1 MLAILTTHPIQYQVP
16 LWKGLARRG
25 SVPFKVFYM
34 CDQGLEARF
43 DPGFGKSL
51 SWDID
56 LLGGY
61 ESEFLNAFK
70 HQRLD
75 SFWDLRLNPGFR
87 NALRGMRADTL
98 WIQGWQVAAYW
109 QAVFEAQRAGV
120 RVWLRGDTNARSN
133 AGGTGQKLKRLLLRQ
148 LLRRVDRLLYV
159 GEANRQFYLAQ
170 GISEARL
177 APAPHCVDNV
187 RFITAAA
194 AARSERDRI
203 RREWQIPSEAFCFL
217 FAGKFLAKKRP
228 LDIILATKRLLDKVR
243 ARKIHLLWVGTGS
256 LGLELRQSCHVCFDA
271 EGRECINVAN
281 ACDRPSASFVGFL
294 NQSEISRA
302 YVAAD
307 CLVLPSNA
315 KETWGL
321 VINEAMASGLPCIVS
336 NACGCV
342 EDLVEPILPNLCY
355 PVGDIIAL
363 ERAMAAVITKA
374 PAPEVLRAHISKYDV
389 SKTIDAVE
397 NLYLER
403 AASNSSSS
411 GVSPTWCIGAV
422 DAKEDCFKAQ
432 KACPPM
438 AGDRG
443 SAGRR

>member
-1 MLAILTTHPIQYQVP
+1 
-16 LWKGLARRG
+16 
-25 SVPFKVFYM
+25 M

-61 ESEFLNAFK
+61 ESEFLDTYK

-75 SFWDLRLNPGFR
+75 SFWGLRLKRRFG
-87 NALRGMRADTL
+87 NALRGMGAHVL

-109 QAVFEAQRAGV
+109 QAVFEAQQAGV

-133 AGGTGQKLKRLLLRQ
+133 AGGTGQQLKRLLLRQ

-170 GISEARL
+170 GIAEERL
-177 APAPHCVDNV
+177 APAPHCVDNA
-187 RFITAAA
+187 RFVAAAA

-203 RREWQIPSEAFCFL
+203 RKEWRIPAEAFCFV

-228 LDIILATKRLLDKVR
+228 WDIILATKRLRDDLR
-243 ARKIHLLWVGTGS
+243 SRKIHLLWVGTGE
-256 LGLELRQSCHVCFDA
+256 LGVELRQSCYVCFDA
-271 EGRECINVAN
+271 ERREYINTSNV
-281 ACDRPSASFVGFL
+281 CDRPNASFVGFL

-307 CLVLPSNA
+307 CLVLPSDA

-321 VINEAMASGLPCIVS
+321 VVNEAMASGLPCVVS

-342 EDLVEPILPNLCY
+342 EDLVGPIRPDLCY
-355 PVGDIIAL
+355 PVGEISAL
-363 ERAMAAVITKA
+363 ERAMAAVITDTP
-374 PAPEVLRAHISKYDV
+374 PAKILQAHISKYDV
-389 SKTIDAVE
+389 SQTIDTVE
-397 NLYLER
+397 SIYLER
-403 AASNSSSS
+403 ATTKSNYLF
-411 GVSPTWCIGAV
+411 GQPNLEGA
-422 DAKEDCFKAQ
+422 DMD
-432 KACPPM
+432 
-438 AGDRG
+438 
-443 SAGRR
+443 